1 MRAYSASAVRELLR
15 EIARFVIAAVTAHA
29 YLTLFVV
36 IAIEEAGVPI
46 PVPGDLVIAYYGWRA
61 AGDPFEIARTIL
73 TCAAASMVGTQ
84 LPYWLARRFGAR
96 VVDEVAFWLDLDKTK
111 IATLLTWVERHGF
124 WAVIAA
130 RIIPGFRAAVSVV
143 AGTARVPAPAFAGAV
158 FVAGAIYWTLWVL
171 IGAALGP
178 HVADALSPAYRRF
191 VVLLIPVLFVT
202 LFLGRALVA
211 ARRRRL
217 RATSGGTP
225 GGRA

>member
-1 MRAYSASAVRELLR
+1 VRELLR
-15 EIARFVIAAVTAHA
+15 EIARLVVGAVTAHA
-29 YLTLFVV
+29 YLTLFLV

-84 LPYWLARRFGAR
+84 IPYWLARRFGSR
-96 VVDEVAFWLDLDKTK
+96 VVDKMVFWLDLDPTH

-124 WAVIAA
+124 WAVLAA
-130 RIIPGFRAAVSVV
+130 RVIPGFRAAVSLV

-178 HVADALSPAYRRF
+178 RVVDVVRPAYLRIF
-191 VVLLIPVLFVT
+191 VIAIPLIFVALFAA
-202 LFLGRALVA
+202 RLVW
-211 ARRRRL
+211 ARRRRAA
-217 RATSGGTP
+217 RS
-225 GGRA
+225 

>member
-1 MRAYSASAVRELLR
+1 VRELIR
-15 EIARFVIAAVTAHA
+15 EIARVLIAAVTAHA

-61 AGDPFEIARTIL
+61 AGDPFEIGRTIV

-84 LPYWLARRFGAR
+84 IPYWLARRFGAR
-96 VVDEVAFWLDLDKTK
+96 ILDKVAYWLDLDKAK
-111 IATLLTWVERHGF
+111 IATLLTWIERHGF
-124 WAVIAA
+124 WAVLAA
-130 RIIPGFRAAVSVV
+130 RVIPGFRAAVSVV

-178 HVADALSPAYRRF
+178 RVADALSPAYRRIV
-191 VVLLIPVLFVT
+191 VVLVPALFV
-202 LFLGRALVA
+202 LAFLGRAYIA
-211 ARRRRL
+211 ARRRRS
-217 RATSGGTP
+217 RAA
-225 GGRA
+225 GR

>member
-1 MRAYSASAVRELLR
+1 MRGYSAPAVRDLLR
-15 EIARFVIAAVTAHA
+15 EIALLVVGAVTAHA

-84 LPYWLARRFGAR
+84 IPYWLARRFGAR
-96 VVDEVAFWLDLDKTK
+96 VVDWGAFWLDLDETK

-124 WAVIAA
+124 WAVLAA
-130 RIIPGFRAAVSVV
+130 RVIPGFRAAVSVV

-171 IGAALGP
+171 LGAALGP
-178 HVADALSPAYRRF
+178 RVADALSPAYRGFF
-191 VVLLIPVLFVT
+191 VVLVPALFIALFV
-202 LFLGRALVA
+202 GRALIA

-217 RATSGGTP
+217 RATAAS
-225 GGRA
+225 R